1 MKQTK
6 RIRLLCGQL
15 AACETFADVGCDHGY
30 CTQYMLE
37 ENLCRR
43 AVVSD
48 ISAGSLSKAEKLLSA
63 YIAAGRVA
71 PVCCP
76 GLEKIPKCTEQV
88 LIAGMGG
95 EEILNIL
102 REGFLPPALVLQPMR
117 HAPKVRAYLLEQ
129 GYSIVRDFTFFDG
142 KFYDVLRAEFPA
154 YRGAAARS
162 YGERELTFGY
172 DNIHSPSP
180 DFLQMLEE
188 EMRKCRARLA
198 AAQKP
203 VPAVE
208 EKLRRITEVYHDLAR
223 SI

>member
-1 MKQTK
+1 M
-6 RIRLLCGQL
+6 
-15 AACETFADVGCDHGY
+15 
-30 CTQYMLE
+30 
-37 ENLCRR
+37 
-43 AVVSD
+43 
-48 ISAGSLSKAEKLLSA
+48 
-63 YIAAGRVA
+63 

-117 HAPKVRAYLLEQ
+117 HAPNAPKVRAYLLEN

-154 YRGAAARS
+154 YRGAAVRS
-162 YGERELTFGY
+162 YGERELTFGF
-172 DNIHSPSP
+172 DNIRSPSP

-223 SI
+223 SV

>member
-37 ENLCRR
+37 ENLFRR

-76 GLEKIPKCTEQV
+76 GLEKIPKGTEQV

-95 EEILNIL
+95 
-102 REGFLPPALVLQPMR
+102 
-117 HAPKVRAYLLEQ
+117 
-129 GYSIVRDFTFFDG
+129 
-142 KFYDVLRAEFPA
+142 
-154 YRGAAARS
+154 
-162 YGERELTFGY
+162 
-172 DNIHSPSP
+172 
-180 DFLQMLEE
+180 
-188 EMRKCRARLA
+188 
-198 AAQKP
+198 
-203 VPAVE
+203 
-208 EKLRRITEVYHDLAR
+208 
-223 SI
+223 